1 MVLGQA
7 SKGGGHISAR
17 KKITMIIIYLCSFF
31 KWQRKVT
38 TASSWRLQ
46 SSVANPPLLLAA
58 PSSEVREPEPTPAPA
73 KLGRLRLLV
82 PSLSTDR
89 KIGSGSGAALK
100 SAVPGGIFFDIFS
113 PDVEVLGVP
122 DILQG
127 LDNIGSQVRILPVEL
142 PHLLQYPVTVAL
154 VQVRVDQLSET

>member
-1 MVLGQA
+1 M
-7 SKGGGHISAR
+7 
-17 KKITMIIIYLCSFF
+17 
-31 KWQRKVT
+31 
-38 TASSWRLQ
+38 
-46 SSVANPPLLLAA
+46 
-58 PSSEVREPEPTPAPA
+58 
-73 KLGRLRLLV
+73 V

-127 LDNIGSQVRILPVEL
+127 LDNKGSQVRILPVEL